1 MVLRGSNTKS
11 KTPLHLMLGGFA
23 GTISRTCV
31 APLDRVKILL
41 QTTSSQSSTA
51 RVFLQTWRT
60 EGMRSLWKGNML
72 NCARIFPYAGLQ
84 FATYDWVR
92 PEQPTTLTRL
102 GAGVCA
108 GWVATTCTHPIDV
121 IRHRLICYA
130 DVKTFSQATRDI
142 IRERALFKGY
152 GSTAFSLTPFIAVN
166 FTIYDT
172 LKQHF
177 PSQHAHQILGL
188 GAAAAILSQSIC
200 YPLDTLRRRMQL
212 RERVYRHALHALK
225 HILQH
230 EGVGALYAGMAAN
243 VVKIVPNNS
252 IRFLVYDMAKKTI
265 NDRMT

>member
-1 MVLRGSNTKS
+1 MVLRGSKTKS

-60 EGMRSLWKGNML
+60 EGVQSLWKGNML

-172 LKQHF
+172 LKQYF
-177 PSQHAHQILGL
+177 PSEHAHQILGL
-188 GAAAAILSQSIC
+188 GAGAAILSQTIC
-200 YPLDTLRRRMQL
+200 YPLDTLRRRMQM

-230 EGVGALYAGMAAN
+230 EGVGALYAGMTAN

-265 NDRMT
+265 NDHIV